1 MVSVPFTAMTPPKP
15 YTMAVA
21 RAATS
26 DRPTMKMVRF
36 MAICTPVSRT
46 LAARSA
52 YSASSRGGEPNS
64 LTSKAPATLKRSV
77 IRLPKSAL

>member
-1 MVSVPFTAMTPPKP
+1 
-15 YTMAVA
+15 
-21 RAATS
+21 
-26 DRPTMKMVRF
+26 MKMVRF

-52 YSASSRGGEPNS
+52 YSASSRAGEPNS

-77 IRLPKSAL
+77 IRLPRSAL